1 MYSACYECFK
11 IGRGIMQIW
20 KHCVRVC
27 AESCLTLWDSM
38 DCSLPGFS
46 VHGISQARILEWTAI
61 SFSRGS
67 FLPVPG
73 IEHTS
78 LEPTA
83 LVGGFF
89 TTESPGSLRPTDY
102 LQGANF
108 LPDINSLCYTLSLQ
122 AENRTWSQEDTVS
135 LGRPA
140 CKQETQFPSIS
151 SQSITQQL
159 GGAVTDCSLILADA
173 VLPSGAGH
181 RVLRYSVHV
190 LQNSSNHTFIFHA
203 WYTHIVKWTS
213 VVQVL

>member
-1 MYSACYECFK
+1 M
-11 IGRGIMQIW
+11 
-20 KHCVRVC
+20 CVCVLSHVWLFETPWTV
-27 AESCLTLWDSM
+27 AHQVSWST
-38 DCSLPGFS
+38 GFPTEELLGW
-46 VHGISQARILEWTAI
+46 VAI
-61 SFSRGS
+61 PFCRGS

-108 LPDINSLCYTLSLQ
+108 LPDIFNSLCYTLSLQ